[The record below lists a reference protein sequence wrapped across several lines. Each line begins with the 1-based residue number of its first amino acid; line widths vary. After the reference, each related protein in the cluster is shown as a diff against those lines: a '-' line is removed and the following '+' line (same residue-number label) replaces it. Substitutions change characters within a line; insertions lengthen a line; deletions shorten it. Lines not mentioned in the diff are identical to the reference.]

1 VPVGVEECPD
11 LPNLFAK
18 LLIDST
24 RRLVRRGLDR
34 GYLQRVEETKTPH
47 GKLLIT
53 QMLKE
58 QTRRRGSAIC
68 GYDEL
73 EHDVL
78 HNQIL
83 KATARALVYVDT
95 LTAEMR
101 HELRLITKQLAN
113 VSDIRL
119 TANLFRR
126 VQLSRDRYLYGIL
139 MRLCEFVFDCSLPDQ
154 HGDRTTRFADVLAD
168 EVRMSS
174 VFEDFL
180 RNFYSHEL
188 REYSVKRPIFNW
200 DSKELTPG
208 AMSLMPEMRTDIV
221 LTSANRTIVIDAKHY
236 RDILSGKPGYPKKI
250 RSGHLYQLFS
260 YVKHAEIA
268 NPGKCIDGALIYPA
282 NGSEIYVDYNWA
294 SHCLRVI
301 YVDLAA
307 PWQQIHERLLSLPRK
322 PFATGLITTT
332 QPSIAKFDQLD
343 LPELN

>member
-1 VPVGVEECPD
+1 MPVGVDECPD

-18 LLIDST
+18 LLINST
-24 RRLVRRGLDR
+24 RRLMRRGLDR

-83 KATARALVYVDT
+83 KATARALVSVDT

-113 VSDIRL
+113 VSDTRL

-154 HGDRTTRFADVLAD
+154 HGERTSRFADALAD

-180 RNFYSHEL
+180 RNFYAHEL
-188 REYSVKRPIFNW
+188 REYLVKRPIFNW
-200 DSKELTPG
+200 DSQELTPG

-221 LTSANRTIVIDAKHY
+221 LTSTDRTIVIDAKYY
-236 RDILSGKPGYPKKI
+236 REILSGKPGYPKKL
-250 RSGHLYQLFS
+250 RSSHLYQLFS

-282 NGSEIYVDYNWA
+282 NGSEISVDYDWA
-294 SHCLRVI
+294 GHRLRVI
-301 YVDLAA
+301 SVDLAA
-307 PWQQIHERLLSLPRK
+307 PWQDIHERLLSLPRK
-322 PFATGLITTT
+322 PFTTVPDITP
-332 QPSIAKFDQLD
+332 QLFISELVKLDQR
-343 LPELN
+343 ELN